1 MENYRLLTVSKCG
14 FLKKHY
20 EFYEGEKL
28 LYTAESKFWLQG
40 YKVFAVLGNQIM
52 DISKPFNLFKTIIK
66 VRAGES
72 ELATL
77 TKKFT
82 FMKSE
87 IEIETPMGNLFLEGN
102 AWDTDF
108 TIIQEEEEIAKISRK
123 TFRSK
128 NKYGIAVREDIDDKL
143 IVGIILGIEYIIQIK
158 RARSSG

>member
-1 MENYRLLTVSKCG
+1 MENYKLLTVSKSG
-14 FLKKHY
+14 FFRKHY
-20 EFYEGEKL
+20 EFYENEKL

-52 DISKPFNLFKTIIK
+52 DITRPFNLFKTIIK
-66 VRAGES
+66 VKAGEK

-82 FMKSE
+82 FIKSE
-87 IEIETPMGNLFLEGN
+87 IDIETSIGNFYLEGN

-108 TIIQEEEEIAKISRK
+108 TIMKEHEEVAKISRK

-128 NKYGIAVREDIDDKL
+128 NKYGIAVRDDIDDKL
-143 IVGIILGIEYIIQIK
+143 IVGIIMGIEYIIQIK

>member
-1 MENYRLLTVSKCG
+1 MMEYRLLTVSKSG
-14 FLKKHY
+14 FLKKTY

-28 LYTAESKFWLQG
+28 LYTAESKFWLRG
-40 YKVFAVLGNQIM
+40 YKVFAVLGNQVM
-52 DISKPFNLFKTIIK
+52 DISRPFNLFKTIIK
-66 VRAGES
+66 VSAGEK

-87 IEIETPMGNLFLEGN
+87 IEIETSEGAFFLEGN

-108 TIIQEEEEIAKISRK
+108 TIIKGDEEIAKISRK

-128 NKYGIAVREDIDDKL
+128 DKYGIAVREDIDNKL
-143 IVGIILGIEYIIQIK
+143 IVGIIMGIEFIIQIK
-158 RARSSG
+158 RARNSG

>member
-1 MENYRLLTVSKCG
+1 MEDYRLLTVSKSG

-20 EFYEGEKL
+20 EFYEGNKL

-52 DISKPFNLFKTIIK
+52 DITRPFNLFKTIIK
-66 VRAGES
+66 VRAGDS
-72 ELATL
+72 ELAIL

-87 IEIETPMGNLFLEGN
+87 IDIETSIGDFYLEGN

-108 TIIQEEEEIAKISRK
+108 TIMQDEEEVAKISRK

-143 IVGIILGIEYIIQIK
+143 IVGIIMGIEYIIQIK
-158 RARSSG
+158 RARRNG